1 MNEVINID
9 ELLKYKAQI
18 QKTREIT
25 KKWAQNDAN
34 KAKQR
39 EYKQKYYSKN
49 KETNKTN
56 VELRQKQAEANKRS
70 REKKKMIKEHQN
82 NDREDVVVDKVD
94 AVEI

>member
-18 QKTREIT
+18 QKAREIT
-25 KKWAQNDAN
+25 KKWAQNDTN

-82 NDREDVVVDKVD
+82 NDSEDVVVDKVD